1 VWVVDTDGQVRVK
14 LVSQAGMWAAPH
26 WSQAWQ
32 GPEPFGF
39 AQDVPVEGSISD
51 RQESAI
57 AFGRAQDPYNSQL
70 GLYDLYVMDRDG
82 SNELQ
87 LFPSGDELGLE
98 APQMAWSPSG
108 DQLVIAHNGNLYRL
122 DTANG
127 QLRQLTADGESGH
140 PRWSR

>member
-1 VWVVDTDGQVRVK
+1 
-14 LVSQAGMWAAPH
+14 MWAAPH
-26 WSQAWQ
+26 WS
-32 GPEPFGF
+32 
-39 AQDVPVEGSISD
+39 PVQRGSVAG

-57 AFGRAQDPYNSQL
+57 AYGRAQDAYNSQL

-82 SNELQ
+82 SNKLR
-87 LFPSGDELGLE
+87 LFPSGDEMGLE

-108 DQLVIAHNGNLYRL
+108 DQVVIAHHGNLHRL
-122 DTANG
+122 DLADG